1 MWDTLKG
8 FFGLVGL
15 IRQLLAWLIAQ
26 ENRQIGRNEAA
37 HDVTRETAETE
48 NRMRDVVRPDDES
61 VARSLQER
69 TF

>member
-48 NRMRDVVRPDDES
+48 NRMRDVARPDDES